1 MFHEWLNKGIKT
13 VKDLLDSEGNVLSFK
28 SKFHLKKTSFLHFC
42 QVISAIP
49 NHLLQRARELINSVD
64 SGICFEDMKSF
75 QIDRT
80 SCLNLT
86 KVKGKDFYW
95 LLVNKIHTN
104 SHTGPKRWEKSTGE
118 NISIGPRNCYRKQTA
133 RISFQGRS

>member
-13 VKDLLDSEGNVLSFK
+13 VKGLLDSEGNVLSFADFK

-64 SGICFEDMKSF
+64 SGICFEDMTSF

-86 KVKGKDFYW
+86 KAKGKDFYW
-95 LLVNKIHTN
+95 LLVDKIHTN
-104 SHTGPKRWEKSTGE
+104 SYTGPKRWENHSIPKISTG
-118 NISIGPRNCYRKQTA
+118 S
-133 RISFQGRS
+133 